1 MSIAVEVDLKE
12 ILGQINQ
19 KLDDIQRDVTDI
31 KLELTEVKG
40 DVKRLDENI
49 DSDVKV
55 LVVQLN
61 CLDQLGILKIANFN
75 LQQISSKPTTRLHE
89 LILSSIGFDGL
100 HR

>member
-19 KLDDIQRDVTDI
+19 KLDHIQRDVTDI

-40 DVKRLDENI
+40 NVKRLHEKI
-49 DSDVKV
+49 DSDVKA

-61 CLDQLGILKIANFN
+61 CLDQWRILKMTNFN
-75 LQQISSKPTTRLHE
+75 LTQR
-89 LILSSIGFDGL
+89 F
-100 HR
+100 